1 MPNFSRLVFMPIP
14 HFNIISMIGM
24 GQKLEYLIWRKSID
38 GFFTGLEPDGDLIT
52 WSYTNG
58 KMIYKNKNRSPA
70 AAASPKCL
78 EGYAVYRTDESD
90 NTYCRD
96 LYELADGTYQLLAS
110 KMPVDTELSKSKGCS
125 HEIEAEFMR

>member
-1 MPNFSRLVFMPIP
+1 MLTKKLKKIPLVYATSGCADRIEYSMSSERVAWMPNFSRLVFMPIP

-58 KMIYKNKNRSPA
+58 KLLYKK
-70 AAASPKCL
+70 
-78 EGYAVYRTDESD
+78 
-90 NTYCRD
+90 
-96 LYELADGTYQLLAS
+96 
-110 KMPVDTELSKSKGCS
+110 
-125 HEIEAEFMR
+125 